1 MTVSAR
7 APAGRCLGAWV
18 LAVMAA
24 LLSACSGGSS
34 RSAITGPIGTATG
47 VALSSSTGTTQ
58 VQQGASVVITATVT
72 NDVNN
77 AGVTWALDGAGALSN
92 QTNTSVTY
100 TAPSGITGTTTPVL
114 TATSIADT
122 TKTAGATLVVL
133 GTPIIEATALFPGN
147 VSSPYGAAINVS
159 GGLAP
164 FTWVLAAG
172 TLPAGIT
179 LGTTATTSF
188 TTLSGT
194 PTAAGTYSF
203 TVTATDA
210 NKIVA
215 SVDLTLVIDAAEACL
230 LNGQYAV
237 LYSGFVSNQ
246 LAVSASGLTVS
257 STGTIS
263 GYHDYLSGAAPVA
276 ESLTGT
282 CTTRT
287 ANNGTLTLTGTAY
300 SPQYDYAVT
309 TSLARGRVQLMNGG
323 DSQSG
328 TGLILKQDPTAFV
341 LASLAGNFAFGA
353 LGAQAD
359 GGRMGIAGAI
369 TLDGGGVVTGGH
381 ADANGSSALT
391 DAPLTG
397 SLGAP
402 DTNGRG
408 TLTLSGGAQTF
419 HFSYY
424 IVDVNQL
431 LIVSTDAAARLAGF
445 LTRQSGSFD
454 NTSLTGPGIL
464 SLWGAVAAASAP
476 KSVLTLGRLSNGN
489 APAGT
494 VDLALDSVS
503 QLAAT
508 LGQPITGAIYAVRAD
523 GRATLGYAIAG
534 ATRQFALYLDG
545 PANGY
550 VVEQGSSAGSAGLL
564 EAQAAGPYSST
575 LPGLFVSGTQ
585 FPEDVA
591 PLLLLPSVRLAAG
604 AFSSSNASG
613 YYALDAATGR
623 GIGTLTAVGSAASV
637 FTLYVVGPNKV
648 ITLRMPAS
656 SRSAVIEWLGS

>member
-1 MTVSAR
+1 
-7 APAGRCLGAWV
+7 LI
-18 LAVMAA
+18 LAAMAT
-24 LLSACSGGSS
+24 LVSACSGGSS
-34 RSAITGPIGTATG
+34 RSAITGPIGTTTG
-47 VALSSSTGTTQ
+47 VVLSSSTGTTQ
-58 VQQGASVVITATVT
+58 IQQGASVVITATVT
-72 NDVNN
+72 NDINN
-77 AGVTWALDGAGALSN
+77 AGVTWALEGAGALSN
-92 QTNTSVTY
+92 QTSTSVTY
-100 TAPSGITGTTTPVL
+100 TAPTGVIGTTTPVL

-133 GTPIIEATALFPGN
+133 GTPIIEATTLFPGN
-147 VSSPYGAAINVS
+147 VSSAYGAAINAS

-172 TLPAGIT
+172 TLPPGIS

-188 TTLSGT
+188 TTLTGT
-194 PTAAGTYSF
+194 PTTAGTYSF

-215 SVDLTLVIDAAEACL
+215 SVDLTLVINAAEACL
-230 LNGQYAV
+230 LSGQYAV

-246 LAVSASGLTVS
+246 PAVSAAGLTVS

-263 GYHDYLSGAAPVA
+263 GYHDYVTGTASVA
-276 ESLTGT
+276 ESITGT

-287 ANNGTLTLTGTAY
+287 ANNGTLTLTGTAN

-309 TSLARGRVQLMNGG
+309 TGLDRGRVQLMNGG
-323 DSQSG
+323 DTQSG
-328 TGLILKQDPTAFV
+328 TGLILKQDPSAFA
-341 LASLAGNFAFGA
+341 LGSLAGNFAFGA

-359 GGRMGIAGAI
+359 GSRMGIAGAI
-369 TLDGGGVVTGGH
+369 TLDATGAVSGGH

-391 DAPLTG
+391 DAPLAG

-408 TLTLSGGAQTF
+408 TLTLSGGSQTF
-419 HFSYY
+419 HFAYY
-424 IVDVNQL
+424 IVDINRL
-431 LIVSTDAAARLAGF
+431 LIVSTDVAPRLAGF

-454 NTSLTGPGIL
+454 NTSLASPGIL
-464 SLWGAVAAASAP
+464 SLWGAVATAAAP
-476 KSVLTLGRLSNGN
+476 KSVLALGRLANGN
-489 APAGT
+489 AAAGT
-494 VDLALDSVS
+494 LDLALDSVS
-503 QLAAT
+503 ELTAT
-508 LGQPITGAIYAVRAD
+508 FQEPIPGALYAVRAD
-523 GRATLGYAIAG
+523 GRATLAYTIAG
-534 ATRQFALYLDG
+534 ATHQFALYLDG

-550 VVEQGSSAGSAGLL
+550 VVEQGSAAGSAGLL
-564 EAQAAGPYSST
+564 EAQTAGPYSST
-575 LPGLFVSGTQ
+575 VPGLFVSGTQ
-585 FPEDVA
+585 YPQDAA

-613 YYALDAATGR
+613 YYSLDTATGR

-637 FTLYVVGPNKV
+637 FTLYMVAPNKV
-648 ITLRMPAS
+648 ITLRLPAT